1 MKVQRILCPINEKGQ
16 WEEPEGKIRFVRYVK
31 SEMTQDIDGQKSTM
45 KVEFAEY
52 IIPVKEDAIPTIPK
66 DKQ

>member
-16 WEEPEGKIRFVRYVK
+16 WDEPDGNKRFIEIKKVKI
-31 SEMTQDIDGQKSTM
+31 TQEIGEQKN
-45 KVEFAEY
+45 VIEYEAAEY
-52 IIPVKEDAIPTIPK
+52 IIPVQENATSATPK